1 MVQLA
6 TSRKHLVLI
15 LDSKPDFNEY
25 IGNEINKWNKIVG
38 IMKAF
43 FNPVKK
49 GLLTMYKS
57 FVRSYLDYANIIY
70 D

>member
-49 GLLTMYKS
+49 RLVNNVQIFRQVLS
-57 FVRSYLDYANIIY
+57 
-70 D
+70 